1 MGNEKISFT
10 SYLTRRI
17 EGDEIGFFSNPLIQK
32 AYYIGAYAK
41 AVILSSYNSEVSNKN
56 QTFKIWLSNQII
68 NQRNL
73 DRIFEMAFRFEQ
85 KLKLRLRN
93 DSEVRKLAHGMP
105 VSKPVGMSSARI
117 SFAFVSGF
125 DDYGHFVAN
134 HKTDEKDEKID
145 MTNDKENN

>member
-10 SYLTRRI
+10 SYLERRV
-17 EGDEIGFFSNPLIQK
+17 ESDEIGFFNNPLIRK
-32 AYYIGAYAK
+32 AYYTGAYAK

-56 QTFKIWLSNQII
+56 QTFKNWLTNQII

-93 DSEVRKLAHGMP
+93 DSEVRKLAHGEP

-134 HKTDEKDEKID
+134 NKTDEKDGKTET
-145 MTNDKENN
+145 TNDKENN